1 MIVRNPENFCQRALE
16 NDLETGFETNQI
28 PGMRIKLMENLLRL
42 GEEQRADGGILQFS
56 ERLDYGQYLHN
67 VSLT

>member
-1 MIVRNPENFCQRALE
+1 MLARNPEDFRQRLLG
-16 NDLETGFETNQI
+16 NDLTTGFETDLI
-28 PGMRIKLMENLLRL
+28 PGMRIKLMENFLRL